1 MLSITEFLLLALIAG
16 LGLVFVFARLIWLV
30 NRRQKHPDAENTFEE
45 KFLLRLQ
52 TPLGKRPPSDA
63 QDPQTHQKQP
73 STAAPVPASAHD
85 DIDSA
90 RQILATMSHEIRTP
104 LNGVLGMLQLLE
116 NTSLSREQRRI
127 VQTISDSGQVLS
139 RVVDDYLTY
148 YRLQSG
154 QQLIASPAACE
165 LDDVV
170 LQALMRYQGLA
181 RERGLNVV
189 LFCDSEVPYL
199 VNTDALRLQQVLAN
213 LILNAIKYTEIGE
226 VCVSLEQRG
235 KCTAISVSDTGPGLS
250 ESALETIFTP
260 FTREES
266 TANTQQ
272 GSGLGLSIARQLTQA
287 LGGQLSVDS
296 ELGVG
301 TNFTVEFDFEVLV
314 AAAPKIADMPW
325 KSAMIIGGSPA
336 ASMALAELLE
346 EVGLRTS
353 LADKPAPKSR
363 HNTDITFRFAGD
375 APSKPPPPTGSGA
388 GAYVDVIWLSDPRA
402 HDLDAD
408 ANLLLQPFSRS
419 TLRELLEEMIDDN
432 PMRTTQTGRWRRS
445 MADSNP
451 LSILIAEDDIVSAQ
465 VIVGM
470 LGGLGYSPTVVN
482 TGPQAVE
489 ALRLGRF
496 DVALLDIN
504 LPGLGGLEILE
515 RVDTRGTWWVAMSA
529 SVQPEL
535 RARCRNAGFRD
546 FLTKPLTVA
555 SIRSALTRGATRDS
569 GVVDARVGKAAINQM
584 RELFSQSPEAYRDLL
599 AAHISQTDL
608 LCADLEA
615 GFKNAA
621 DLSTARRAAHTLQAG
636 AASFGCER
644 VYNYARI
651 LDIEWDTLEAPK
663 RAEIVAHLL
672 QAWREEERAQISAE
686 LEAASDAC

>member
-1 MLSITEFLLLALIAG
+1 MPIILLIIIAFVATLGIGLALWFTTRRTQQREEAQTNPIEALPGASASACEDISEHIAKDLSIT
-16 LGLVFVFARLIWLV
+16 
-30 NRRQKHPDAENTFEE
+30 
-45 KFLLRLQ
+45 
-52 TPLGKRPPSDA
+52 
-63 QDPQTHQKQP
+63 
-73 STAAPVPASAHD
+73 D
-85 DIDSA
+85 DLDSA
-90 RQILATMSHEIRTP
+90 REILATMSHEIRTP

-165 LDDVV
+165 LEDVV

-189 LFCDSEVPYL
+189 LFCESDVPYL
-199 VNTDALRLQQVLAN
+199 VKTDALRLQQVLAN
-213 LILNAIKYTEIGE
+213 LILNAIKYTELGE
-226 VCVSLEQRG
+226 VCVSLEQLG
-235 KCTAISVSDTGPGLS
+235 ETTEISVSDTGPGLS
-250 ESALETIFTP
+250 ERQLETIFKP
-260 FTREES
+260 FIREES
-266 TANTQQ
+266 TANTEP
-272 GSGLGLSIARQLTQA
+272 GSGLGLTIARQLTAA
-287 LGGQLSVDS
+287 LGGRLSVDS
-296 ELGVG
+296 EVGVG
-301 TNFTVEFDFEVLV
+301 TNFTLEFEFEILV
-314 AAAPKIADMPW
+314 PVAPKLPQIPW
-325 KSAMIIGGSPA
+325 KSALILGGSPA

-346 EVGLRTS
+346 EMGLRTH
-353 LADKPAPKSR
+353 LADSPAEAAHR
-363 HNTDITFRFAGD
+363 LADIVFQFSGD
-375 APSKPPPPTGSGA
+375 ASTATPLPA
-388 GAYVDVIWLSDPRA
+388 GLNAAARVDVIWLSDPRA
-402 HDLDAD
+402 HDLDED

-419 TLRELLEEMIDDN
+419 TLRELLKEMSSDA
-432 PMRTTQTGRWRRS
+432 PRRTIRTGRWRRS

-451 LSILIAEDDIVSAQ
+451 LSILIAEDDVVSAQ

-470 LGGLGYSPTVVN
+470 LAGLGYTPTVVT

-504 LPGLGGLEILE
+504 LPGLGGLEIIE
-515 RVDTRGTWWVAMSA
+515 QVDPRGTWWVAMSA

-535 RARCRNAGFRD
+535 RARCRSAGFRD

-555 SIRSALTRGATRDS
+555 SVRSALTRGATRDS
-569 GVVDARVGKAAINQM
+569 GVVDARVGRAAINQM
-584 RELFSQSPEAYRDLL
+584 RDLFSQSPTAYRDLL

-608 LCADLEA
+608 LCSDLEA
-615 GFKNAA
+615 GFKNAT

-651 LDIEWDTLEAPK
+651 LDIEWETLKPSK
-663 RAEIVAHLL
+663 REEIVAHLL
-672 QAWREEERAQISAE
+672 QAWREEERAKIIAE
-686 LEAASDAC
+686 LEAATDAC